1 MQLELTAVFRV
12 AEEGGYV
19 ASVLEFPGA
28 ITQGG
33 TLAEARANLR
43 DAVLLM
49 IGTNRDRAREM
60 AADGEVI
67 RERLVITEP

>member
-19 ASVLEFPGA
+19 ASVLELPGA
-28 ITQGG
+28 VTQGG

-49 IGTNRDRAREM
+49 IETNRDRAREM